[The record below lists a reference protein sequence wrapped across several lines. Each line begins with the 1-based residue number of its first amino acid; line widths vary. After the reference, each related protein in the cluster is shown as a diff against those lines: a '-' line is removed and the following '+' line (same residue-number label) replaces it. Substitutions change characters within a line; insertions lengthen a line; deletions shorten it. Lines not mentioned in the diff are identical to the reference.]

1 MNFLLSLIKVLLNFI
16 SCFFLLDY
24 NILLQQ
30 SIQFPENKYFFSLL
44 DNLSDPFFLN
54 IVRQVYYF
62 DSKNKQ
68 PEKVILL
75 IAKV

>member
-24 NILLQQ
+24 KTLLQQ
-30 SIQFPENKYFFSLL
+30 SVQFPENKYFFSLL
-44 DNLSDPFFLN
+44 DNLIDPYFLN

-68 PEKVILL
+68 PEKVMPL